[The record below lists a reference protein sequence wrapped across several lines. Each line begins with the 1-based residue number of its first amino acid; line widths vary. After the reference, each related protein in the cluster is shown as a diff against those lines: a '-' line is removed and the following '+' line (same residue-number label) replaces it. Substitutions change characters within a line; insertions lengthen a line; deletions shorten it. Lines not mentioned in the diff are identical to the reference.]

1 MVCSNNPGQHSRPY
15 PIVYRVKYCNVQGV
29 VAVDRQAISPSRDRI
44 RTIQHPSLLMMMK
57 DEGYSLSLNATAEEE
72 TGDSKQWQGH
82 VRNAAV

>member
-1 MVCSNNPGQHSRPY
+1 
-15 PIVYRVKYCNVQGV
+15 
-29 VAVDRQAISPSRDRI
+29 
-44 RTIQHPSLLMMMK
+44 MMMK